1 MKKMKNLTIRKCFMY
16 ALLSM
21 LVIGHVSCKKDK
33 TDENTVKV
41 CIAFDSPDKTQKIY
55 VDASSSIAAI
65 YWTPNTQIRMIN
77 TTNNIRLVY
86 TGNNKQ
92 VANFQI
98 TQGQSMPQGDYIGVY
113 PSNSQSISFNAYN
126 NIIYRTPDVYTIFP
140 NDVDGYLIDNVLMY
154 THAKY
159 NHGGSD
165 TAFFKPAMT
174 ILEIPIKTDSGSYFI
189 QDLVLHGVSNSGA
202 DKSFIKEGKLP
213 DIIHTST
220 YLHINETV
228 DSITYHFQGNGL
240 EIDTSLKTIKL
251 LVWSLERANVSKY
264 HFKINDGDIVKT
276 ITRSALKNSIYYKLP
291 TLNIAMTHSNDTISP
306 DSIVIGSSYAGGIVF
321 HIFKSGEPGYVPGE
335 THGLI
340 CVPSYLN
347 KMLWANTSTY
357 CSTDTALGSGQNNT
371 QLIVNAL
378 GNNAYAAY
386 ACDTCTQNGYTD
398 WFLPSR
404 NELLYLISNKS
415 YLPSNYFHRTWYISF
430 WTSSEVINNTA
441 NAYDVTSIGGSVSQ
455 TKTTHEAY
463 VIPVRKF

>member
-1 MKKMKNLTIRKCFMY
+1 MY

-65 YWTPNTQIRMIN
+65 YWTNGTQIRMIN
-77 TTNNIRLVY
+77 ASNQNFLLQY
-86 TGNNKQ
+86 TGSNQ
-92 VANFQI
+92 RVANFSI
-98 TQGQSMPQGDYIGVY
+98 VGEGSMSTGDYIGFYPASATVTAHDNIVFTAPDAY
-113 PSNSQSISFNAYN
+113 TIDPSN
-126 NIIYRTPDVYTIFP
+126 
-140 NDVDGYLIDNVLMY
+140 VDAYLINNLLMY
-154 THAKY
+154 TYPKY
-159 NHGGSD
+159 SHGGDD
-165 TAFFKPAMT
+165 TAFFKPAMS
-174 ILEIPIKTDSGSYFI
+174 ILELPIKTDSGNFQLTNI
-189 QDLVLHGVSNSGA
+189 KLTAIGPPSGGTGA
-202 DKSFIKEGKLP
+202 FIKEGKLP
-213 DIIHTST
+213 DVI
-220 YLHINETV
+220 
-228 DSITYHFQGNGL
+228 GNNPYMNLIEHKNTIEYQISGSGL
-240 EIDTSLKTIKL
+240 EINTTPKTLKL
-251 LVWSLERANVSKY
+251 LVWSNNSQAFTLQHYELT
-264 HFKINDGDIVKT
+264 INNT
-276 ITRSALKNSIYYKLP
+276 ITKKFKTNSNTAIFNSTYYKLP
-291 TLNIAMTHSNDTISP
+291 TLEIVTTEPENIAIG
-306 DSIVIGSSYAGGIVF
+306 DSYGGGYVF
-321 HIFKSGEPGYVPGE
+321 YIFQSGEPGYVPGE

-347 KMLWANTSTY
+347 DTLFWANTSTY

-415 YLPSNYFHRTWYISF
+415 HLPSNYFHVTWYISF

-441 NAYDVTSIGGSVSQ
+441 NAYNVSSIIENSVPQ